1 MPGNSMDRP
10 LRFHWSLSQAGDKF
24 RRAQATTSMPGV
36 VDLAQLVDTCRH
48 AETCGIESM
57 LMAIGFTRPDPLA
70 LAVAIGLRTE
80 KIKFMVACRSGLISP
95 TFFVQQ
101 INTASALVPGRV
113 LVNIVCGHT
122 PHELRYYGD
131 FLPHDERY
139 ARTNE
144 FLTICRALWHKQ
156 FPYSFR
162 GKYFQIEDACIHT
175 PFMGREGPEI
185 FAGGNSAEAADLA
198 IRHASCLWRF
208 PDAPEKLEGQAGP
221 VLHLGTPLARGGAP
235 RGLCFDR
242 KFQRGDHR
250 DACAV
255 RVACGFGR
263 LSIGVR
269 PGSGQF
275 LALDH
280 ALSVDRSSAV
290 SGCACYCVGGV
301 VRGDCGRPADLPSKR
316 WPRNST
322 PRRTSKSGGCGEPT
336 TDSGPRAGAGSSSA
350 SPSFVITISRSMVG
364 ISSLAAIR
372 DERCASRGTLFTCS
386 MTGNTWHSIHLQGF
400 RNWSRSTA
408 CPSGAR
414 ER

>member
-1 MPGNSMDRP
+1 MDRP

-175 PFMGREGPEI
+175 PFIGREGPEI

-221 VLHLGTPLARGGAP
+221 VLHLGTEVGLLVSLITRPSREEALHAASALIGNFNAETTAMHAQFASRVDSEGFQSVYARAADNSSHWITRCLWTGAVPYLGAP
-235 RGLCFDR
+235 AIALVGSFEEIA
-242 KFQRGDHR
+242 
-250 DACAV
+250 DALLTYKRA
-255 RVACGFGR
+255 GI
-263 LSIGVR
+263 S
-269 PGSGQF
+269 QF
-275 LALDH
+275 LFMGWPDADEMTFF
-280 ALSVDRSSAV
+280 SQ
-290 SGCACYCVGGV
+290 GV
-301 VRGDCGRPADLPSKR
+301 LPLVREREQ
-316 WPRNST
+316 
-322 PRRTSKSGGCGEPT
+322 RRTAL
-336 TDSGPRAGAGSSSA
+336 AGAARSA
-350 SPSFVITISRSMVG
+350 G
-364 ISSLAAIR
+364 
-372 DERCASRGTLFTCS
+372 
-386 MTGNTWHSIHLQGF
+386 
-400 RNWSRSTA
+400 
-408 CPSGAR
+408 
-414 ER
+414 